1 MIIREQDNEIR
12 YKQQVIN
19 ERVYEELRLWADKS
33 SSKKK
38 KKKQIKKRNN
48 RLAFKLTYNRTLP
61 KAKKII
67 TNN

>member
-19 ERVYEELRLWADKS
+19 ERVYEELRLWTEKS

-38 KKKQIKKRNN
+38 KKKKKEKRKSKSRNE
-48 RLAFKLTYNRTLP
+48 
-61 KAKKII
+61 II
-67 TNN
+67 ESHLN